1 VTLSRRR
8 LLWGRILTP
17 LDARRIHGMMYV
29 CTFTRYSAIKG
40 IKIMALLQEYLLA
53 KNTDR
58 PIPSCSL
65 CKDNLI
71 ILIFEILSK
80 DNL

>member
-1 VTLSRRR
+1 
-8 LLWGRILTP
+8 
-17 LDARRIHGMMYV
+17 M
-29 CTFTRYSAIKG
+29 
-40 IKIMALLQEYLLA
+40 MALLQEYLFA

-65 CKDNLI
+65 CKDNPI
-71 ILIFEILSK
+71 ILRFEILYK